1 MNRTVSVLER
11 PFRSHMLCYPKHDT
25 VGMQL
30 DVANGSCH
38 LRPNSL
44 HDRMLTW
51 ISASIAPV
59 LMLLNLTLF
68 ESNVLLVETLSNPDH
83 FDSSLSGKSPLK
95 GPLMVPYSAVTIL
108 I

>member
-1 MNRTVSVLER
+1 MPTVIRTGTL
-11 PFRSHMLCYPKHDT
+11 
-25 VGMQL
+25 
-30 DVANGSCH
+30 
-38 LRPNSL
+38 
-44 HDRMLTW
+44 W
-51 ISASIAPV
+51 ID
-59 LMLLNLTLF
+59 LLNNKLSTSFHVTTPRLLRNITLF